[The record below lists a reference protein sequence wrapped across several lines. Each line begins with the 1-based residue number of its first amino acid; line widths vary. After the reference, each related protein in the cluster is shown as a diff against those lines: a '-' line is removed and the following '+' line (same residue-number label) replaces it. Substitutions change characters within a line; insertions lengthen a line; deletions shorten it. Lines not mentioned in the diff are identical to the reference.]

1 MTHSLQEKEAFIL
14 KGSLQTMT
22 IMHLNTTDLS
32 GIEHHLHY
40 IVSQTPKFFN
50 QLPLLIELE
59 AIQHDPTPIDFNR
72 FIELLRAQNIILVG
86 IRNGHENHIEAAKA
100 AGIGILPERKS
111 VASQSNS
118 QLISGSATPKPAPQA
133 TVPTTRLVTQPVR
146 SGQQVYA
153 KGGDL
158 IITSSVSEGAEVL
171 ADGHIHIYGT
181 LRGRALA
188 GLSGNTQARIFC
200 HELDAELVSIA
211 GQYKI
216 HEQIHCDSHEMG
228 WQVFLQDEKIA
239 FAKL

>member
-1 MTHSLQEKEAFIL
+1 MNITHSLQEKEAFIL

-22 IMHLNTTDLS
+22 IMHLNTTDLAV
-32 GIEHHLHY
+32 IEQHLRY
-40 IVSQTPKFFN
+40 MVSQTPKFFN
-50 QLPLLIELE
+50 HLPLLIELE
-59 AIQHDPTPIDFNR
+59 AIQHDPTPLDFTAL
-72 FIELLRAQNIILVG
+72 IELLKAQSIILVG
-86 IRNGHENHIEAAKA
+86 IRNGHENHVEAAKA

-111 VASQSNS
+111 LATQSNQ
-118 QLISGSATPKPAPQA
+118 QLISGTTPKPTPKASE
-133 TVPTTRLVTQPVR
+133 TTRLVTQPVR

-171 ADGHIHIYGT
+171 ADGHIHIYGA

-188 GLSGNTQARIFC
+188 GLSGNTKARIFC

-216 HEQIHCDSHEMG
+216 HEQIHCDRHAMG
-228 WQVFLQDEKIA
+228 WQVFLQDGKIA